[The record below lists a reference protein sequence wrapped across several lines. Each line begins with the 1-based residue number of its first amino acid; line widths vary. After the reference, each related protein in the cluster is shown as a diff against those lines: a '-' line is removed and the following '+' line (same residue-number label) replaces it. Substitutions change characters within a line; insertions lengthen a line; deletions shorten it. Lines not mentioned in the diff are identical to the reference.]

1 MKLINIRERLRTVE
15 IPADLV
21 FGDIERLTDAEKAAL
36 VPDLIAM
43 IRANL
48 SIEFGDATSP
58 W

>member
-15 IPADLV
+15 IEDDLV
-21 FGDIERLTDAEKAAL
+21 FGDIERLTDTEKAAL

-48 SIEFGDATSP
+48 SIEFGDVTSP

>member
-43 IRANL
+43 IREKLAG
-48 SIEFGDATSP
+48 SY
-58 W
+58 